1 MFLPG
6 RVAIFIFFALS
17 EVLAFRY
24 KIEIPRDE
32 AEEFYHRLTK
42 REDPC
47 KVELVQNPDATK
59 LPDIIDDGDR
69 PWVKNKNTKI
79 STSVE
84 VTNGIKKLYGFKVP
98 GLDGAKISEVV
109 EYFASKGG
117 LSFPYGGWV
126 RDQFLAKIPADLDM
140 ESNCDADKLEAACKG
155 KWKAEQ
161 CPRYPNSPIMHVGVD
176 GADDGETDIIDASV
190 WDETFFGDG
199 TKLEYTTN
207 SVSFFAGNLNI
218 IIDITGNGVDDTCN
232 KKIQIPVSL
241 QNRDKWMSYT
251 KVFRYWKLRV
261 KEYTEK
267 DKSTGDY
274 IKGKAKTMLM
284 NKPELFK
291 KLYCHYALGGKWG
304 GNQVKKCT
312 IKDCPGMNKTDF
324 DKVFSADLAK
334 DNVWT
339 EKGLPVINKLEC
351 DSCPN
356 AETCKKTV
364 M

>member
-1 MFLPG
+1 MFLTS

-24 KIEIPRDE
+24 KIAIPRDE

-47 KVELVQNPDATK
+47 KVKPVENPDATK
-59 LPDIIDDGDR
+59 LPDIDDNDR

-98 GLDGAKISEVV
+98 GLDGAKISEVI
-109 EYFASKGG
+109 EYFASKGC
-117 LSFPYGGWV
+117 LSFPYGGCV
-126 RDQFLAKIPADLDM
+126 RDQFLVKIPADLDM
-140 ESNCDADKLEAACKG
+140 ESNCDADKLEAACKA
-155 KWKAEQ
+155 KWNAEK
-161 CPRYPNSPIMHVGVD
+161 CPRYPNSAIMHVGID

-207 SVSFFAGNLNI
+207 SVSFFAGDLNI
-218 IIDITGNGVDDTCN
+218 IIDITGNGVEDTCD
-232 KKIQIPVSL
+232 KKIQIPVSP
-241 QNRDKWMSYT
+241 QNRDKWVSNI

-261 KEYTEK
+261 KGYTEK
-267 DKSTGDY
+267 DGSTGDY
-274 IKGKAKTMLM
+274 IKAKAKTMLIDHS
-284 NKPELFK
+284 ELFK
-291 KLYCHYALGGKWG
+291 KFYCQYALGGKLK
-304 GNQVKKCT
+304 VKKCT
-312 IKDCPGMNKTDF
+312 IKDCPGMMKTDF
-324 DKVFSADLAK
+324 DKVFSDDLAK
-334 DNVWT
+334 DNVWI

-356 AETCKKTV
+356 AATCK
-364 M
+364 